1 MSKTENACIRECANV
16 SLINRSIQQV
26 DDLSGQLNLTANI
39 LNLMGNTTRLK
50 ILYLIKTEIKI
61 CVCDLSDILEISVSA
76 ISQQLKRLKESNL
89 LMSKKEG
96 QIIYYNVHPK
106 SMNIIDSIF
115 EIFKL
120 EITQTEAEYE
130 K

>member
-89 LMSKKEG
+89 LMSKKEA